1 MSLPDFFLEASRVL
15 MGLGLAVFIGVPL
28 ARLAGRKKKIFLERE
43 DWKRV
48 GERGWD
54 EAKVGARRASAPG
67 TLLEG
72 EEGERG
78 RLAKAKFVAAGALLL
93 GVLLET
99 QVLGSS
105 LPPRHVWRAAATF
118 LLLATLVYSVM
129 VVAPKERYY
138 DERSSSFEENLRA
151 AWHARRDAARARGS
165 RIDFLGFLLALAAL
179 VLG

>member
-1 MSLPDFFLEASRVL
+1 MENTP
-15 MGLGLAVFIGVPL
+15 
-28 ARLAGRKKKIFLERE
+28 
-43 DWKRV
+43 
-48 GERGWD
+48 GERF
-54 EAKVGARRASAPG
+54 
-67 TLLEG
+67 LEG
-72 EEGERG
+72 EEGQGDGRRERLG
-78 RLAKAKFVAAGALLL
+78 RARFVAAGALLV

-99 QVLGSS
+99 QVLGAS
-105 LPPRHVWRAAATF
+105 LPPRHVWRAVAIF
-118 LLLATLVYSVM
+118 VLLATLVYSVM